1 MTESCKW
8 TQVDEM
14 HTPDTWQADCGAMWT
29 FTDGGPKDNDMN
41 FCPKCGKVCK
51 ELKFEQENE

>member
-8 TQVDEM
+8 KQVDEM

-29 FTDGGPKDNDMN
+29 FTDGGPTENDMN
-41 FCPKCGKVCK
+41 FCPKCGKPLI
-51 ELKFEQENE
+51 EENG

>member
-29 FTDGGPKDNDMN
+29 FTDGGPKDNHMN
-41 FCPKCGKVCK
+41 FCPKCGKPLI
-51 ELKFEQENE
+51 EENE